1 MIGAEEENLNNGWS
15 HGKYVDYWSFVHF
28 LTGAILGIMSIIL
41 SLPHVLSFIVIVVL
55 LTLYEGIEMLGRVS
69 EGIGNIISDI
79 IIGAVAS
86 ALAIF
91 YLPEILSKPNL
102 LGLLS
107 ICIFVNLI
115 CVSEGWKNYLKRK
128 ASAGDFYTY
137 ILWTLYFIYVLG
149 SLIALMSLG
158 YFIAGFF

>member
-1 MIGAEEENLNNGWS
+1 MSAVKELFASGWS

-28 LTGAILGIMSIIL
+28 LTGAILGIGSIIL
-41 SLPHVLSFIVIVVL
+41 TLPHFFSFVLILVL
-55 LTLYEGIEMLGRVS
+55 LIAYEGIEMLGRVS
-69 EGIGNIISDI
+69 EGIENILSDI
-79 IIGAVAS
+79 VIGGAGS
-86 ALAIF
+86 ALTIF
-91 YLPEILSKPNL
+91 YLPQILSTPNL

-107 ICIFVNLI
+107 LCIFINLI

-128 ASAGDFYTY
+128 ASSGDFYTY

-149 SLIALMSLG
+149 SVLALTSLV